1 MVLIAVVYPLPA
13 VGGSGL
19 WVVDLGSNN
28 GTFVN
33 GERLSKS
40 KIESKRKALMVG
52 DELQIGTTTLR
63 AMAAIANR
71 QKRTPSTVVDA
82 EATGSGEVLAA
93 EA

>member
-1 MVLIAVVYPLPA
+1 
-13 VGGSGL
+13 
-19 WVVDLGSNN
+19 
-28 GTFVN
+28 
-33 GERLSKS
+33 
-40 KIESKRKALMVG
+40 MVG